1 MAVRCRRLPL
11 AAACLWICSPTP
23 VTAQTKI
30 GDADMSALEGRCNRL
45 AIGSLDLTDDCAGKL
60 LSVAYPDGRVGF
72 YFVLADGRI
81 VTFTGMD
88 GDNPAPDT
96 DVVNLDR
103 LIMTRKDTP
112 DQPDISD
119 ASGTCAFGNP
129 FKGAMTVSCEGSLP
143 EGIGFA
149 GSFTTDGQPPK

>member
-1 MAVRCRRLPL
+1 MAIRCRWLPL
-11 AAACLWICSPTP
+11 VAAGLWMWPTAP
-23 VTAQTKI
+23 VPAQTKI
-30 GDADMSALEGRCNRL
+30 GDADMSALEGSCNRL
-45 AIGSLDLTDDCAGKL
+45 VIGSLDLTDACSGKL

-72 YFVLADGRI
+72 YFVLNDGRI

-88 GDNPAPDT
+88 GDNPTPDT

-112 DQPDISD
+112 DQPDVSD
-119 ASGTCAFGNP
+119 VSGTCAFGNP
-129 FKGAMTVSCEGSLP
+129 FRGAMTVSCEGSLP
-143 EGIGFA
+143 EGIGFT